1 MKILTSIISMLFLG
15 SLHLFAQTEKHGVKF
30 GIQAGYCLADMRSS
44 GETGQLWPVEYKFKS
59 SYSVNAYLLL
69 KTKKRLGLSLEPGV
83 IRKGSNSTFE
93 NTGYNLNTDW
103 GYNLDYFTIPVLLN
117 LSLSRKLT
125 IGAGATADYLLK
137 AGYKDEKG
145 PDSDV
150 TTLYEDMEYSFLA
163 GIDYSAFKFV
173 DFFLRYSYSISPAYD
188 QEISENFGMVTGNLK
203 LYNQVFQVG
212 LRFNLKPLK
221 DI

>member
-1 MKILTSIISMLFLG
+1 MLILG

-30 GIQAGYCLADMRSS
+30 GIQAGYCLADMRVS
-44 GETGQLWPVEYKFKS
+44 GETGQLWPEEYKFKS
-59 SYSVNAYLLL
+59 SYSANVYLLL
-69 KTKKRLGLSLEPGV
+69 KTKKRIGLSLEPGV
-83 IRKGSNSTFE
+83 IRKGCNATFE
-93 NTGYNLNTDW
+93 NTGYNLYTDMD
-103 GYNLDYFTIPVLLN
+103 YNLDYLTVPVLLN

-125 IGAGATADYLLK
+125 IGAGASADYLLK
-137 AGYKDEKG
+137 AENNFENGLDA
-145 PDSDV
+145 DV
-150 TTLYEDMEYSFLA
+150 TKLYEDMEYSLLA

-173 DFFLRYSYSISPAYD
+173 DLFLRYSYSISPASD
-188 QEISENFGMVTGNLK
+188 LEISDNTGNVTGNIK